1 MQKGDAAHEIE
12 VEFSQFVLS
21 VCSLA
26 LRYLGEVSGS
36 GDQGGELD
44 LPTAQYN
51 IAILTML
58 KDKTRGNLSRE
69 EEEQLNELLSD
80 LQLKYTAAAGKR
92 MGYS

>member
-1 MQKGDAAHEIE
+1 MQKGDATHEIE

-36 GDQGGELD
+36 DKGGELD

-51 IAILTML
+51 IAILAML

-80 LQLKYTAAAGKR
+80 LQLKYTAAANK
-92 MGYS
+92 